1 MTRPDS
7 KAPKECLSAIQ
18 TNVLSLC
25 GSSEVT
31 VTSIFPP
38 SFVSLRGV
46 LIQTNVLSAYRSQY
60 ITLCQHSSHQMLP
73 TEQFSLSGQTALA
86 SATVN
91 DIGPVHRGTG
101 EWAPLITTVAASHPC
116 RLKTL
121 GAEGRRGRRSQAV
134 RCAGSTGRYSSATL
148 GIAASRPLPRLC
160 SWLRSGTM
168 ES

>member
-1 MTRPDS
+1 MTRPGS

-18 TNVLSLC
+18 TRVLYLC

-31 VTSIFPP
+31 VTSISPP
-38 SFVSLRGV
+38 SFVSLCDV

-91 DIGPVHRGTG
+91 DIGPRLVAGVSVSVLDPAHTQSPHLCHALVLQPTHNERGFRRLVRLHR
-101 EWAPLITTVAASHPC
+101 L
-116 RLKTL
+116 RKL
-121 GAEGRRGRRSQAV
+121 
-134 RCAGSTGRYSSATL
+134 ATL
-148 GIAASRPLPRLC
+148 IAATTPLALTVC
-160 SWLRSGTM
+160 M
-168 ES
+168 